1 MFYYGIGGNDM
12 KNNHLFIFSIN
23 RVEYFFK
30 DLMKIDIYDR
40 YTIEWFSRK
49 ILKEVSIEE
58 MYEIEETILIEINK
72 NSRTNSTFWAGLS
85 VIIALYIGIYAIII
99 SLSSE
104 FEVNYDFTF
113 IILVFILLP
122 ILAIVLLNFK
132 LEQLVNKKWNKLH
145 DLIRIL
151 IHLKSEKNT

>member
-1 MFYYGIGGNDM
+1 M